1 MRLVFYCAGG
11 ELGLRPLEAAAADHD
26 IAAVVRPAPSGSL
39 VRRVLGRT
47 ARAVGFRRDPIHAW
61 TRRYGV
67 TSLVAKSGDDPTITS
82 ALQSL
87 EPDLICI
94 ATFPWLLRSAILDV
108 ARHGAINI
116 HPSLLP
122 RHRGPNPYFWTY
134 YHGDTESGVT
144 VHLATARAD
153 AGPILRQE
161 SFPVPRG
168 LGVAQLHTRC
178 AGLGA
183 TLLQHTLR
191 EFEGAVDAATAQDE
205 SLATPAP
212 RVKPEV
218 PMVDYQRWD
227 VRQVWHFLAGLY
239 PHHIEPVFHE
249 GRRIMYRAV
258 LGFEPVDGATGRGA
272 LEPAP
277 YGWNLLCRGGYVQLA
292 GRRRAMR
299 PRTGS
304 DVEH

>member
-1 MRLVFYCAGG
+1 MKLVFYCAGG
-11 ELGLRPLEAAAADHD
+11 ELGLRPLEAAAANHH
-26 IAAVVRPAPSGSL
+26 IAAVVRAAPGGPL

-47 ARAVGFRRDPIHAW
+47 ARAVGLRRDPIHAW
-61 TRRYGV
+61 TRRHGV
-67 TSLVAKSGDDPTITS
+67 PSLTATSGDDPRITLT
-82 ALQSL
+82 LQRL

-94 ATFPWLLRSAILDV
+94 STFPWLLHSSVLDL
-108 ARHGAINI
+108 ARHGALNI

-134 YHGDTESGVT
+134 YHGDPESGVT
-144 VHLATARAD
+144 VHQATARAD

-168 LGVAQLHTRC
+168 LGVARLHTQC
-178 AGLGA
+178 ARLGA
-183 TLLQHTLR
+183 SLLQQALR
-191 EFEGAVDAATAQDE
+191 EFERAIDTATVQDE

-212 RVKPEV
+212 RVKPGV
-218 PMVDYQRWD
+218 PMVDYERWD

-239 PHHIEPVFHE
+239 PHHREPVFHE
-249 GRRIMYRAV
+249 GRRIAYRAV
-258 LGFEPVDGATGRGA
+258 LGFQAVDGATGRGA

-292 GRRRAMR
+292 RRRGATR
-299 PRTGS
+299 PRTDS
-304 DVEH
+304 